1 MERERRNKTRRRT
14 SNREREK
21 INIMFRKQHSVIRI
35 INGVV
40 VDLPTPANISVM
52 WNWGSL
58 LGLTLVIQL
67 VSGILLATRFSALSE
82 YSFER
87 VVVIFQE
94 SNYG

>member
-1 MERERRNKTRRRT
+1 
-14 SNREREK
+14 
-21 INIMFRKQHSVIRI
+21 
-35 INGVV
+35 
-40 VDLPTPANISVM
+40 LPTPANISVM